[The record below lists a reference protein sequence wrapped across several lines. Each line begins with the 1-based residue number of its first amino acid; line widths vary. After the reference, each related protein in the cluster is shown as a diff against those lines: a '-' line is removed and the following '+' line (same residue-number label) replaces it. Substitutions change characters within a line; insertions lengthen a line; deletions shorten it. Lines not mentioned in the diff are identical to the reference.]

1 MNMDKD
7 ENVIICERTVKV
19 SPFCPISVYI
29 VKAFISE
36 PDERRKCKSGI
47 YCSSGGDCR

>member
-1 MNMDKD
+1 MDKD
-7 ENVIICERTVKV
+7 ENVIICERTVKSV
-19 SPFCPISVYI
+19 SFLPDFGVHR
-29 VKAFISE
+29 KAFISE